1 MVNTKVSKP
10 DRMQLHRIELFGR
23 HGVFEEEQRLGQ
35 RWIVDLDLQI
45 DLRTA
50 GESDQL
56 EHSINYA
63 EIYNTVKQI
72 VEEESY
78 QLVEALTERIAAV
91 LLEQYALISE
101 ATVRV
106 TKPNPPFDI
115 HFQGVTIEMTRV
127 RAGSSSSGAG
137 HRRWME

>member
-23 HGVFEEEQRLGQ
+23 HGVFEEERRLGQ

-78 QLVEALTERIAAV
+78 QLVEALTERIADV

-101 ATVRV
+101 VTVRV

-127 RAGSSSSGAG
+127 RAESSSSGSGA
-137 HRRWME
+137 

>member
-23 HGVFEEEQRLGQ
+23 HGVFEEERRLGQ

-50 GESDQL
+50 GVSDQL

-91 LLEQYALISE
+91 LLAQYALIAE

-127 RAGSSSSGAG
+127 RAESNSSGNGA
-137 HRRWME
+137 